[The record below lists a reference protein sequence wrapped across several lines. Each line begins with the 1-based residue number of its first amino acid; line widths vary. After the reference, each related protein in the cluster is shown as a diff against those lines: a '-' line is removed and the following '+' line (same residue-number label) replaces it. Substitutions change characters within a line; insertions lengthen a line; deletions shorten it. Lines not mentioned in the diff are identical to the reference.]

1 MTAPASQSDLS
12 TKIDQAF
19 ELAKKAVDEVQK
31 SFQALIDHVSSWKVA
46 LVIPPPVLL
55 WIREQIKNVA
65 GHIKKLIDLVHYAV
79 DHHTP
84 VLSLIVQSF
93 NWLDHVKAPMS
104 ELSSL
109 AANPRQGNDNF
120 EQWEGAASKAYSRR
134 ITQQTGAVNAVTT
147 NADFISAWLFK
158 IVETNVAYMV
168 ELADFAAEMA
178 GEVAQAAADAGTVIN
193 IPFAINTLA
202 DQVGALVEQSIKQL
216 VNVGERFVQALGN
229 VREITAVL
237 SDHTNFPGSK
247 WPEAV
252 TG

>member
-1 MTAPASQSDLS
+1 MTAPASQGDLT

-19 ELAKKAVDEVQK
+19 EIAKKAVDEVQK
-31 SFQALIDHVSSWKVA
+31 SFQALIDQVSSWKAA
-46 LVIPPPVLL
+46 LLIPPPVML

-65 GHIKKLIDLVHYAV
+65 AHIKKLIDLVRYAV
-79 DHHTP
+79 EHHVP
-84 VLSLIVQSF
+84 VVSLIIQSF
-93 NWLDHVKAPMS
+93 NWLERVKAPMS

-120 EQWEGAASKAYSRR
+120 EQWEGGASKAYARKV
-134 ITQQTGAVNAVTT
+134 TGQQNAINAVTA

-178 GEVAQAAADAGTVIN
+178 GEVAKAAADAGTVIN
-193 IPFAINTLA
+193 IPFAIDTLA
-202 DQVGALVEQSIKQL
+202 DQVGAMVEQSIKQL
-216 VNVGERFVQALGN
+216 VDVGERFVQALGN

-237 SDHTNFPGSK
+237 TDHTNFPGSK
-247 WPEAV
+247 WPDAV